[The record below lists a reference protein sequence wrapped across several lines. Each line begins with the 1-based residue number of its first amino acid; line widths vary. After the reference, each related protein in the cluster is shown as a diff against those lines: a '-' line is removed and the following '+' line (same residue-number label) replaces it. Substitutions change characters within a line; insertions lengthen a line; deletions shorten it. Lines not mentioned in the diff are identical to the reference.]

1 MLKSENRMNNKGF
14 SLVEVIVAI
23 AILALVT
30 APFLSSFVSATKNNE
45 RSQYQI
51 KAKQSGEAVIEAF
64 KGSSMSYLVS
74 EYGLTEKTDATGKG
88 TGVYTTTLTSDDFSG
103 LGTNYTAEVTMTPT
117 ESGANSDITAVKN
130 LYKSDVFVL
139 ADVFDEYDDMYAL
152 NQYGNYIEKI
162 NRRVDVTLSK
172 NNNGKYV
179 VNVGVGYYDA
189 NKEIFKDDNFL
200 SAYYTKVPKIYTFY
214 SVLSSSSSAI
224 YSDRVTFINKTSEK
238 NDVYFIQQE
247 NSRSDIN
254 TGNVKFTI
262 YKDSAVYNVDI
273 FAIRELNNYDTT
285 VHTNVRGPDGA
296 LLGLTDLASYNYLYD
311 IEVKISRNGESLGT
325 YSSSKADKS

>member
-152 NQYGNYIEKI
+152 NQYGNYIERI
-162 NRRVDVTLSK
+162 NRRVVVTLKK

-200 SAYYTKVPKIYTFY
+200 TAYYTKVPKIYTFY
-214 SVLSSSSSAI
+214 SVLSSSSL
-224 YSDRVTFINKTSEK
+224 DRVTFENHTSEK

-254 TGNVKFTI
+254 THNVLFTI
-262 YKDSAVYNVDI
+262 YKNSAKYDVDI
-273 FAIRELNNYDTT
+273 FAIREKNNYDTT

>member
-1 MLKSENRMNNKGF
+1 MLKSENRMNNKEF
-14 SLVEVIVAI
+14 SLVEVVVAI

-88 TGVYTTTLTSDDFSG
+88 TGVYTTTLTSSNFSG

-172 NNNGKYV
+172 NN
-179 VNVGVGYYDA
+179 
-189 NKEIFKDDNFL
+189 
-200 SAYYTKVPKIYTFY
+200 
-214 SVLSSSSSAI
+214 
-224 YSDRVTFINKTSEK
+224 
-238 NDVYFIQQE
+238 
-247 NSRSDIN
+247 
-254 TGNVKFTI
+254 
-262 YKDSAVYNVDI
+262 
-273 FAIRELNNYDTT
+273 
-285 VHTNVRGPDGA
+285 
-296 LLGLTDLASYNYLYD
+296 
-311 IEVKISRNGESLGT
+311 
-325 YSSSKADKS
+325 